1 MGSIPPPSVPRI
13 RVRAHFPGFEKEK
26 NDKNPF
32 SLSSRLMKL
41 KDWVLQNVELVRIWR
56 YICLAMLIWAL
67 ERVHWNVLMHSISY
81 VYLTL
86 VQRPERVRRA
96 LHLGRR
102 RKMEE
107 EEKKKELLIR
117 IWDRLEKKDGT
128 ENSLQGKMKIENS
141 ALLYSSACADLLVP
155 KYVFRSISA
164 WQPEN
169 PCKNCGIF

>member
-117 IWDRLEKKDGT
+117 IWDRLEKDGT
-128 ENSLQGKMKIENS
+128 KNSVQGKTKKLRILLSKLCKIYTLCISLQGNFM
-141 ALLYSSACADLLVP
+141 
-155 KYVFRSISA
+155 
-164 WQPEN
+164 
-169 PCKNCGIF
+169 